1 MNEHS
6 PNMQRYYEFMHSTD
20 NWDDLRY
27 VLAVAEHGSVSATAR
42 TLGVNHATVL
52 RHVAAFE
59 ARHNIELF
67 EKTSRGYAVRVD
79 RHQILKAVQEV
90 ESSVAAVERAI
101 VERAIHG
108 MQAPLRGVVRV
119 TSTDTFCQAVLPD
132 IVTAYQAQEGAIRI
146 ELISTSAYLDLS
158 RLNAD
163 VAVRPTPEL
172 TSDLVGEVVAIL
184 GFDVF
189 APIDGSSDRWLAPT
203 GMLTR
208 SVAATW
214 MTENVKTSK
223 IAGAADSFLTLR
235 ELAASG
241 IGQVILPSILGN
253 SDRRLVRRNG
263 ILPDLGVKIWVA
275 SHADLSDVP
284 RIRGV
289 RRMLSEALSADA
301 DRLAGRV

>member
-1 MNEHS
+1 
-6 PNMQRYYEFMHSTD
+6 MHSTD

-27 VLAVAEHGSVSATAR
+27 VLAVAEHGTLSATAR

-59 ARHNIELF
+59 TQHNIELF

-79 RHQILKAVQEV
+79 RHLILKAVQDV
-90 ESSVAAVERAI
+90 ESSVAA

-132 IVTAYQAQEGAIRI
+132 IVTGYQAREGAIRI
-146 ELISTSAYLDLS
+146 ELVATSAYLDLS

-163 VAVRPTPEL
+163 IAVRPTPEL
-172 TSDLVGEVVAIL
+172 TSDLVGEVVAIQ

-189 APIDGSSDRWLAPT
+189 APINASSDRWLAPT
-203 GMLTR
+203 GLLKR
-208 SVAATW
+208 SVVAAW
-214 MTENVKTSK
+214 MSENVKTSK

-263 ILPDLGVKIWVA
+263 ILPGLSVNIWVA
-275 SHADLSDVP
+275 SHADLADVP

-289 RRMLSEALSADA
+289 SRMLSEALSADA

>member
-1 MNEHS
+1 
-6 PNMQRYYEFMHSTD
+6 MHSSD

-27 VLAVAEHGSVSATAR
+27 VLAVAEHGSLSATAR
-42 TLGVNHATVL
+42 NLGVNHATVL

-59 ARHNIELF
+59 TQPNIELF
-67 EKTSRGYAVRVD
+67 QKTARGYTVRID
-79 RHQILKAVQEV
+79 RQRILNLVQEV
-90 ESSVAAVERAI
+90 ESSVAAVD
-101 VERAIHG
+101 RAIHG
-108 MQAPLRGVVRV
+108 MRAPLRGVVRV

-132 IVTAYQAQEGAIRI
+132 IFAGYRAQVGAIRI
-146 ELISTSAYLDLS
+146 ELVSTNAHLDLS

-163 VAVRPTPEL
+163 VVVRPTPGL
-172 TSDLVGEVVAIL
+172 TSDLVGEVVAVL

-189 APIDGSSDRWLAPT
+189 APINGSSDRWLAPT
-203 GMLTR
+203 GLLKR
-208 SVAATW
+208 SVGATW
-214 MTENVKTSK
+214 MTENVKTSR
-223 IAGAADSFLTLR
+223 IAGAADSFLSLR

-253 SDRRLVRRNG
+253 SDGRLVRRNN
-263 ILPDLGVKIWVA
+263 ILPDLSVNIWVA
-275 SHADLSDVP
+275 SHADLADVP

>member
-1 MNEHS
+1 VKS
-6 PNMQRYYEFMHSTD
+6 AFLRRVGDFMHSKE

-42 TLGVNHATVL
+42 ILGVNHATVL

-59 ARHNIELF
+59 TRHKIELF

-79 RHQILKAVQEV
+79 RHRILKAVQDV
-90 ESSVAAVERAI
+90 ESSVAA

-132 IVTAYQAQEGAIRI
+132 IVTAYQAQESAIRI
-146 ELISTSAYLDLS
+146 ELVSTSAYLDLS

-172 TSDLVGEVVAIL
+172 TSDLVGVVVAIL

-189 APIDGSSDRWLAPT
+189 APINGSSDRWLAPT

-214 MTENVKTSK
+214 MSENVKTSK
-223 IAGAADSFLTLR
+223 IAGEADSFLTLR

-263 ILPDLGVKIWVA
+263 ILPDLSVNIWVA
-275 SHADLSDVP
+275 NHADLADVP

-289 RRMLSEALSADA
+289 SRMLSEALSADA
-301 DRLAGRV
+301 DRLAGRI